1 MKFLVAITA
10 AVALKVTSHAARGG
24 PFTEKDCNEEHKDT
38 MEWAFRDK
46 NLDLNGDG
54 KFSKAE
60 AESFG
65 ATDDQIATYF
75 GTAESISKKEFED
88 ALIQDLIDN
97 ADCVKRPPKEEK

>member
-24 PFTEKDCNEEHKDT
+24 PFTTMECNEMHKDA

-46 NLDLNGDG
+46 NLDLDGNGEV
-54 KFSKAE
+54 SKAE
-60 AESFG
+60 AVSYG
-65 ATDDQIATYF
+65 ATEEELSTYF
-75 GTAESISKKEFED
+75 GTAESISKKEFDD

-97 ADCVKRPPKEEK
+97 EGCVKRPPKKEE